1 MRYPLKFNYL
11 EISRDITEILNE
23 QKIEKVNIVAYS
35 LGAIVA
41 AYFSY
46 LKPNRVE
53 KIFFDMVSIKFSI
66 NFLEKLFFVF
76 SKLSCWIPKNI
87 YVSCLAT
94 SMLPGH
100 EQKEK
105 RKKLYQTA
113 ILMKKSHI
121 VSWNLVMYEYFKNF
135 KNTFRAD
142 ILSSTNQK
150 LFVVGKNNSLFLNN
164 ASKKIK
170 NSLYNKVV
178 KVDNKRKNTEKIDSI
193 AIKFF
198 NDYEKYFREAV
209 FQKIS

>member
-1 MRYPLKFNYL
+1 MNK
-11 EISRDITEILNE
+11 
-23 QKIEKVNIVAYS
+23 KK
-35 LGAIVA
+35 
-41 AYFSY
+41 
-46 LKPNRVE
+46 
-53 KIFFDMVSIKFSI
+53 
-66 NFLEKLFFVF
+66 
-76 SKLSCWIPKNI
+76 
-87 YVSCLAT
+87 
-94 SMLPGH
+94 
-100 EQKEK
+100 KE
-105 RKKLYQTA
+105 
-113 ILMKKSHI
+113 KSHI

-150 LFVVGKNNSLFLNN
+150 LFVVGKSNSLFLNN